1 MRAKRST
8 PDAARVSVLG
18 FLVRRLAQGA
28 LIILLVSA
36 LIFTLLRVVP
46 GDPVRLMAGGMA
58 PDALIEQIAA
68 RMGLRD
74 PIPVQF
80 GRYMGHVVRGDLG
93 QSFVRP
99 ANGAATGGARFDD
112 STRGARA
119 EVLDLIGE
127 ALPKTLQLAAVALA
141 IALVFSALV
150 GVPGG
155 LAPGRWP
162 DKVAF
167 AISSIFVSLPNF
179 WLGIIL
185 ILLLSVRLNWLPA
198 IGYRG
203 FSYTLLPALV
213 LAVELSP
220 VLIRTLTGSLAAIMQ
235 EPFIATGTVR
245 GLGRTRIVA
254 NHALRNAAVPLL
266 NLLGVQFS
274 GLLGGVL
281 IVEYIFDYPGLGLL
295 TINAVL
301 QRDFP
306 LIQGIAIVTS
316 AIFVLINIAVDL
328 AATSID
334 PRLEY

>member
-1 MRAKRST
+1 MF
-8 PDAARVSVLG
+8 VLS
-18 FLVRRLAQGA
+18 FLARRLAQGA
-28 LIILLVSA
+28 VIIFLVSL

-58 PDALIEQIAA
+58 PEALIEQIATQ
-68 RMGLRD
+68 MGLRD

-80 GRYMGHVVRGDLG
+80 GRYMARVVQGDLG

-99 ANGAATGGARFDD
+99 ANGAATGGANFNDT
-112 STRGARA
+112 TRGERA
-119 EVLDLIGE
+119 KVMDLILD
-127 ALPKTLQLAAVALA
+127 ALPMTLQLAALALVF
-141 IALVFSALV
+141 ALVFSSLLGIAAGLR
-150 GVPGG
+150 PGG
-155 LAPGRWP
+155 IA
-162 DKVAF
+162 DKLAF
-167 AISSIFVSLPNF
+167 AVSSVFVSLPNF
-179 WLGIIL
+179 WLGIVL
-185 ILLLSVRLNWLPA
+185 ALLLSVKLGWLPA
-198 IGYRG
+198 IGYGG
-203 FSYTLLPALV
+203 FSYTVLPALV

-220 VLIRTLTGSLAAIMQ
+220 VLIRTLSGAVAAQMGESYVAVGQ
-235 EPFIATGTVR
+235 VR
-245 GLGRTRIVA
+245 GLSPTRIVA
-254 NHALRNAAVPLL
+254 AHALRNASVPLL

-274 GLLGGVL
+274 SLLGGVI

-316 AIFVLINIAVDL
+316 AIFVLINILVDL

>member
-1 MRAKRST
+1 MFVFNFLLRRLVQGA
-8 PDAARVSVLG
+8 VII
-18 FLVRRLAQGA
+18 FLVSL
-28 LIILLVSA
+28 

-58 PDALIEQIAA
+58 PEALIEKIATD
-68 RMGLRD
+68 MGLRD
-74 PIPVQF
+74 PIIVQF
-80 GRYMGHVVRGDLG
+80 GRYMSGVVQGDLG
-93 QSFVRP
+93 ESFVRP
-99 ANGAATGGARFDD
+99 ANGAATGGASFNDT
-112 STRGARA
+112 TRGERA
-119 EVLDLIGE
+119 KVFDLIFD
-127 ALPKTLQLAAVALA
+127 ALPMTLQLAAVTLVIA
-141 IALVFSALV
+141 ILFSAVV
-150 GVPGG
+150 GIAGG

-167 AISSIFVSLPNF
+167 YISSIFISLPNF
-179 WLGIIL
+179 WLGIVL
-185 ILLLSVRLNWLPA
+185 ALLFSVKLGWLPA
-198 IGYRG
+198 IGYQG
-203 FSYTLLPALV
+203 FSYTFLPAIV

-220 VLIRTLTGSLAAIMQ
+220 VLIRTLVSSVSAQMM
-235 EPFIATGTVR
+235 EPYVAVGRVR
-245 GLGRTRIVA
+245 GLGRHRIIA
-254 NHALRNAAVPLL
+254 NHVLRNASVPLL

-274 GLLGGVL
+274 SLIGGVI

-316 AIFVLINIAVDL
+316 AIFVMINILVDL

>member
-1 MRAKRST
+1 MVVLSFL
-8 PDAARVSVLG
+8 AR
-18 FLVRRLAQGA
+18 RIAQGVV
-28 LIILLVSA
+28 IVLLVSA

-58 PDALIEQIAA
+58 PPALIEQIATT
-68 RMGLRD
+68 MGLRD

-80 GRYMGHVVRGDLG
+80 ARYLGHVVRGDLG

-99 ANGAATGGARFDD
+99 ANGAATGGASFND
-112 STRGARA
+112 STRGERA

-127 ALPKTLQLAAVALA
+127 TLPKTLQLAALAIGIALA
-141 IALVFSALV
+141 FSLLV

-162 DKVAF
+162 DRLAF
-167 AISSIFVSLPNF
+167 YVSSVFVSLPNF
-179 WLGIIL
+179 WLGIVL
-185 ILLLSVRLNWLPA
+185 ALLLSVKLGWLPA
-198 IGYRG
+198 IGYGG
-203 FSYTLLPALV
+203 FAYTILPAIV

-220 VLIRTLTGSLAAIMQ
+220 VLIRTLTTSVAGVMA
-235 EPFIATGTVR
+235 EPFIAVGAVR
-245 GLGRTRIVA
+245 GLSRTRMVA
-254 NHALRNAAVPLL
+254 VHAMRNAAVPLL
-266 NLLGVQFS
+266 NLLGIQFS

-316 AIFVLINIAVDL
+316 AIFVFINIAVDL
-328 AATSID
+328 LATAID
-334 PRLEY
+334 PRLDY

>member
-1 MRAKRST
+1 MMFVVNFLIRRLFQGA
-8 PDAARVSVLG
+8 VIV
-18 FLVRRLAQGA
+18 FLVSL
-28 LIILLVSA
+28 

-58 PDALIEQIAA
+58 PEALIEKIATD
-68 RMGLRD
+68 MGLRD

-80 GRYMGHVVRGDLG
+80 GRYLSGVIRGNLG

-99 ANGAATGGARFDD
+99 ANGAATGGSNFNDA
-112 STRGARA
+112 TRGERA
-119 EVLDLIGE
+119 EVLDLILE
-127 ALPKTLQLAAVALA
+127 ALPMTLQLAGVTLA
-141 IALVFSALV
+141 IAFVFSSFIGIA
-150 GVPGG
+150 GG

-162 DKVAF
+162 DKLAF
-167 AISSIFVSLPNF
+167 YISSVFISLPNF
-179 WLGIIL
+179 WLGIVL
-185 ILLLSVRLNWLPA
+185 ALLFSVKLGWLPA

-203 FSYTLLPALV
+203 FAYTILPAIV

-220 VLIRTLTGSLAAIMQ
+220 VLIRSLVGSVSAQMMETYVAV
-235 EPFIATGTVR
+235 GHVR
-245 GLGRTRIVA
+245 GLSRKRIIA
-254 NHALRNAAVPLL
+254 NHALRNVSVPLL

-274 GLLGGVL
+274 SLLGGVI

-316 AIFVLINIAVDL
+316 AIFVVINIVVDL
-328 AATSID
+328 VATTID

>member
-1 MRAKRST
+1 LEILSFL
-8 PDAARVSVLG
+8 ARRIAQGLVIV
-18 FLVRRLAQGA
+18 FLVSG
-28 LIILLVSA
+28 

-58 PDALIEQIAA
+58 PEALINEIATK
-68 RMGLRD
+68 MGLRD

-80 GRYMGHVVRGDLG
+80 LRYMGHVARGDLG
-93 QSFVRP
+93 ESFVRP
-99 ANGAATGGARFDD
+99 ANGASTGGSSFDD

-119 EVLDLIGE
+119 KVLDLIGE
-127 ALPKTLQLAAVALA
+127 TLPMTLQLAGVAVAM
-141 IALVFSALV
+141 ALVISALI
-150 GVPGG
+150 GIPGG

-162 DKVAF
+162 DRLAF
-167 AISSIFVSLPNF
+167 YVSSVFISLPNF
-179 WLGIIL
+179 WLGIVL
-185 ILLLSVRLNWLPA
+185 TLLLSVKLGWLPA
-198 IGYRG
+198 IGYNG
-203 FSYTLLPALV
+203 FAYTLLPAFV

-220 VLIRTLTGSLAAIMQ
+220 VLIRTLTGSLASIMQ
-235 EPFIATGTVR
+235 EPFIAVGTVR
-245 GLGRTRIVA
+245 GLSRRRIIA
-254 NHALRNAAVPLL
+254 NHALRNASVPLL

-316 AIFVLINIAVDL
+316 AIFVFINIAVDL
-328 AATSID
+328 AATMID